1 MVNVYKESLRLHKKF
16 GGKIEITP
24 KVKLKTPY
32 DLSLAYTPG
41 VAEVSREI
49 AKNPK
54 KALDYTC
61 KKNMVAV
68 VSDGS
73 AVLGLGNQGALAA
86 IPVMEGKCA
95 IFKQFAGVDAFPI
108 CLDTQDP
115 KEIIKTVK
123 NIAPSFSGINLE
135 DISAPNCFQVE
146 KTLAKILN
154 IPVFHDDQHGTSIVV
169 LAGLINALKV
179 VKKEIKDVKIVING
193 AGSAGVAITKLLLA
207 YGAKKIILLDSKGII
222 SRKRDYLYPHKKEM
236 IKFLLKEPSEGR
248 LEEALVSADV
258 FIGVSQGNILKK
270 NYVKLMKKDPIVF
283 ALANPTPEIDPS
295 SAKEALVKVMATGR
309 SDFPNQLNNALVFP
323 GFFKGLLAGRISKVT
338 EKMKLDVA
346 KALSSLVE
354 KPTSEKIIPSIF
366 DKRVVETVANAVMRS
381 R

>member
-366 DKRVVETVANAVMRS
+366 DKRVVETVAKAVLKQV
-381 R
+381 